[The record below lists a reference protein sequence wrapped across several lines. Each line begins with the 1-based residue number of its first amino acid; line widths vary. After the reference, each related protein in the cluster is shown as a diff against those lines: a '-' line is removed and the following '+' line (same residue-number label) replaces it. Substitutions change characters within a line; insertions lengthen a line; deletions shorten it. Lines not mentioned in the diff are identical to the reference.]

1 MIEPASLEELFKL
14 IFRDLKVLQEH
25 DDDMGMLLVRIE
37 KRISDDLNTLEERI
51 VRLESRCQ
59 ND

>member
-25 DDDMGMLLVRIE
+25 DDDMGMLLARIE
-37 KRISDDLNTLEERI
+37 KRISDDLNALEERI
-51 VRLESRCQ
+51 VRLESRGQ

>member
-14 IFRDLKVLQEH
+14 IFRDLKVLQEQ
-25 DDDMGMLLVRIE
+25 DMLLVRIE
-37 KRISDDLNTLEERI
+37 KRISDDLNALEERI

>member
-37 KRISDDLNTLEERI
+37 KRISDDLNALEERI